1 MIDIQPSPRI
11 LTVLGDIEFKEWQCV
26 AELVDNAFDDFL
38 DIKRAALSWPDGF
51 LASVT
56 VPTMATAA
64 QEAEII
70 VRDTGRGMDL
80 DTLNDAV
87 RAGWSSN
94 DRFTKLGLFGIGFNI
109 ATARLGRV
117 ARVVTTRPGDS
128 EWVGIEIDL
137 QAIAESEEFRAPVVT
152 EPKANF
158 NEHGTKVTV
167 SQLKPTHVSW
177 LQRNQTQ
184 LRNVLGD
191 VYAYLLEQEGFKLT
205 VNGVKVKPDEVSRR
219 EIEVNL
225 LGTVC
230 GRLAAQRMLPRRRGH
245 IVNVSS
251 GVGRAPLPGSAVYSA
266 TKHGIVGRT
275 ESLRLECRESGL
287 RFALIQPAQV
297 ETAMLAGQAR
307 PKLLPV
313 VTPDDV
319 ASAVIDAVS
328 NDRFEVWV
336 PASQA
341 VSATRGRPS
350 TSVARGSHASAGSGT
365 DCGRDGSD
373 CGVPTTSACST
384 EEVLSEREQT
394 GRPGHHRCPAA
405 SGPWERRYCHGRR
418 RRTNFIVA
426 ASAGSVAGRSQRARW
441 PSSASG
447 WRCCSQS
454 T

>member
-1 MIDIQPSPRI
+1 MTQTMIDIQPSPRI

-38 DIKRAALSWPDGF
+38 DIKRADLPWPNGF

-70 VRDTGRGMDL
+70 VRDTGCGMDL

-158 NEHGTKVTV
+158 NDHGTKVTV

-191 VYAYLLEQEGFKLT
+191 VYAYLLEQGGFKLT
-205 VNGVKVKPDEVSRR
+205 VNGVKVKPRRACHWDETRAVTYGSGQNAEQIPAVIKIDHALPAMETCLNCRSWQAPGLGRCAECGDDRLVARPRR
-219 EIEVNL
+219 VHGWLGIQRYLHRTDFGVDFLRNGRKIL
-225 LGTVC
+225 L
-230 GRLAAQRMLPRRRGH
+230 RDKRAFEWQNPNDPLAALNIEYPTELGPLRVVIECVRRNEPQR
-245 IVNVSS
+245 
-251 GVGRAPLPGSAVYSA
+251 
-266 TKHGIVGRT
+266 K
-275 ESLRLECRESGL
+275 
-287 RFALIQPAQV
+287 ALV
-297 ETAMLAGQAR
+297 L
-307 PKLLPV
+307 
-313 VTPDDV
+313 
-319 ASAVIDAVS
+319 
-328 NDRFEVWV
+328 
-336 PASQA
+336 
-341 VSATRGRPS
+341 
-350 TSVARGSHASAGSGT
+350 
-365 DCGRDGSD
+365 GRDGPALD
-373 CGVPTTSACST
+373 DRRALETTA
-384 EEVLSEREQT
+384 
-394 GRPGHHRCPAA
+394 
-405 SGPWERRYCHGRR
+405 
-418 RRTNFIVA
+418 VA
-426 ASAGSVAGRSQRARW
+426 LEGILEDLRARGLLCVTV
-441 PSSASG
+441 SELLV
-447 WRCCSQS
+447 R
-454 T
+454 

>member
-152 EPKANF
+152 E
-158 NEHGTKVTV
+158 
-167 SQLKPTHVSW
+167 
-177 LQRNQTQ
+177 R
-184 LRNVLGD
+184 
-191 VYAYLLEQEGFKLT
+191 
-205 VNGVKVKPDEVSRR
+205 
-219 EIEVNL
+219 
-225 LGTVC
+225 
-230 GRLAAQRMLPRRRGH
+230 
-245 IVNVSS
+245 
-251 GVGRAPLPGSAVYSA
+251 
-266 TKHGIVGRT
+266 
-275 ESLRLECRESGL
+275 
-287 RFALIQPAQV
+287 
-297 ETAMLAGQAR
+297 
-307 PKLLPV
+307 
-313 VTPDDV
+313 
-319 ASAVIDAVS
+319 
-328 NDRFEVWV
+328 
-336 PASQA
+336 
-341 VSATRGRPS
+341 
-350 TSVARGSHASAGSGT
+350 
-365 DCGRDGSD
+365 
-373 CGVPTTSACST
+373 
-384 EEVLSEREQT
+384 
-394 GRPGHHRCPAA
+394 
-405 SGPWERRYCHGRR
+405 GRR
-418 RRTNFIVA
+418 RATVRLRLLA
-426 ASAGSVAGRSQRARW
+426 HAPWPERRRSGSAGRDMHDLPPSCAHARERDPPGASAMAVGT
-441 PSSASG
+441 PSSPRRTFACRG
-447 WRCCSQS
+447 
-454 T
+454 